1 LITRKHEVKFLG
13 GTKKG
18 LELMAENEKRTAS
31 EQVKFRVTPVEKE
44 RLEFYASANK
54 MSVPEMAKYLS
65 LQQAKNNT
73 VLTNFTT
80 EQYATL
86 RQDIKRIGVNLNQL
100 TKKINSK
107 ERENKSANKNPLFD
121 NLFSSKKTEQGFDQS
136 DKELLESLK
145 KEVENLWAHL

>member
-1 LITRKHEVKFLG
+1 MTSCLRVIKFLG

-54 MSVPEMAKYLS
+54 MSVPEMAKHLS

-73 VLTNFTT
+73 VLTNFTS
-80 EQYATL
+80 EQYMTL
-86 RQDIKRIGVNLNQL
+86 RQDIKRIGTNLNQL
-100 TKKINSK
+100 TKKINTK
-107 ERENKSANKNPLFD
+107 EREKKLAEKNNPLAD
-121 NLFSSKKTEQGFDQS
+121 LFPSRKNNNGFDQS

-145 KEVENLWAHL
+145 KEVEKLWAHL

>member
-1 LITRKHEVKFLG
+1 
-13 GTKKG
+13 
-18 LELMAENEKRTAS
+18 MANEKRTAS

-80 EQYATL
+80 EQYANL
-86 RQDIKRIGVNLNQL
+86 RQDIKRIGINLNQL
-100 TKKINSK
+100 AKKINSR

-121 NLFSSKKTEQGFDQS
+121 NLFSSKKAEQGFDQS

-145 KEVENLWAHL
+145 KEVEKLWAHL

>member
-1 LITRKHEVKFLG
+1 
-13 GTKKG
+13 
-18 LELMAENEKRTAS
+18 MASNEKRTAS